1 MLFSPLS
8 YAYAVIGEVFLYH
21 LALLSLFIIVKSMF
35 VIIFKKGNIL
45 DFLTNANLFLLN
57 NHFLA
62 LGLVVLSFILGF
74 YAGLY
79 YANLKSKIGQE
90 FKLSCDQSPNKRVVL
105 KTINSKLIFN
115 SCPHA
120 KDLKFCKKLNDK
132 CILKDHLLP

>member
-1 MLFSPLS
+1 VFFSPLS
-8 YAYAVIGEVFLYH
+8 YAYAVIGKVFLYH
-21 LALLSLFIIVKSMF
+21 FALLSLFIIVKSMF
-35 VIIFKKGNIL
+35 VIILKKGNIL

-90 FKLSCDQSPNKRVVL
+90 FKLSCNHSPNKRVVL
-105 KTINSKLIFN
+105 K
-115 SCPHA
+115 P
-120 KDLKFCKKLNDK
+120 
-132 CILKDHLLP
+132 